1 MTFEPTDFHKSILP
15 VFIIS
20 FASGLSPFQIT
31 GTAGYQEFHVTQL
44 GIFLTTIQL
53 FLYGV
58 CLIKVVIESW
68 SMVSF
73 FYESEI
79 SKFGDNFQLLVGFIS
94 MILMFAASL
103 LRRQELTEGFRILN
117 KIDLELIKIAIWWA
131 YVIPNLMLSFVVL
144 QFVMSMY
151 VITDRLICYNK
162 LLKELEEFDNIPWI
176 NAHPNKLY
184 TVAPNGNV
192 SLCQRYKK
200 RYVILDSIGKIHDA
214 ICDAA
219 DYLDRF
225 FSIQMLV
232 TCAVSFLLIIFGI
245 YYTLISF
252 SSDDSDVWHYFGVI
266 MFFSSQTSSYLF
278 QIVACVNM
286 CTLLN
291 DEAKSSDVL
300 ILKLLNNS
308 GEQEIKMRLS
318 QISMQM
324 MNRKP
329 CFTAWQLFTIERS
342 LLSSIAGAGST
353 YLIILFQFSFPVKC
367 IVEPPRNST

>member
-1 MTFEPTDFHKSILP
+1 MKPIYIKTRKVSIYS
-15 VFIIS
+15 I
-20 FASGLSPFQIT
+20 
-31 GTAGYQEFHVTQL
+31 
-44 GIFLTTIQL
+44 IFLFVMYSFYITCSSI
-53 FLYGV
+53 FLSVYN
-58 CLIKVVIESW
+58 
-68 SMVSF
+68 M
-73 FYESEI
+73 YPH
-79 SKFGDNFQLLVGFIS
+79 
-94 MILMFAASL
+94 
-103 LRRQELTEGFRILN
+103 
-117 KIDLELIKIAIWWA
+117 IAIWWA

-184 TVAPNGNV
+184 TVAANGNV

-200 RYVILDSIGKIHDA
+200 RYVILDSIGKIHYA

-291 DEAKSSDVL
+291 DEVINK
-300 ILKLLNNS
+300 
-308 GEQEIKMRLS
+308 
-318 QISMQM
+318 
-324 MNRKP
+324 
-329 CFTAWQLFTIERS
+329 
-342 LLSSIAGAGST
+342 
-353 YLIILFQFSFPVKC
+353 
-367 IVEPPRNST
+367 